1 MNLELVEY
9 THDFLLL
16 SNKWLNDTQIKQL
29 TNSTTFTPAQ
39 QLQWFNELPSKTN
52 YLIWGVTLNSEKVGA
67 CGLKKVTNIDAEYWG
82 YIGEKSYWG
91 KGYGSVMLTIIEQKA
106 TQLHLKSIWLTVL
119 LSNTNAIKLYTKN
132 GFMLEN
138 KEAHF
143 QTMRKIL

>member
-1 MNLELVEY
+1 LNLELVEY

-29 TNSTTFTPAQ
+29 TNSITFTPAQ
-39 QLQWFNELPSKTN
+39 QIQWFNELPNKAN
-52 YLIWGVTLNSEKVGA
+52 YLIWGITLNAEKVGA
-67 CGLKKVTNIDAEYWG
+67 CGLKKVNNIDAEYWG
-82 YIGEKSYWG
+82 YIGEKKYWG
-91 KGYGSVMLTIIEQKA
+91 KGYGSEILKIIEKKA
-106 TQLHLKSIWLTVL
+106 TQLHLKSIWLTVM

-138 KEAHF
+138 KEEHF